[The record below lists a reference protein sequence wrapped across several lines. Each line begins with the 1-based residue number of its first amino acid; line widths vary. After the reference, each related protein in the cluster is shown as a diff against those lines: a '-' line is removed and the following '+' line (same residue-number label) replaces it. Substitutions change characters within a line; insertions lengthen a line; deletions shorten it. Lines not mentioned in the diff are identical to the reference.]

1 MPTRLRFCLFIALIA
16 GLLGSLSQG
25 IWSAWWLQIL
35 SLAVLFALLF
45 AREGVKTTA
54 LEAFSIA
61 FTYGLAYFVVGVGW
75 LYISMHR
82 YGGMA
87 APLAGAGVVLLSCLL
102 ASFSALAAS
111 LAVRLAGPQGHFSFG
126 QAPIAA
132 ILLFSTTWGLL
143 EWTRSWIFTG
153 FPWIALGYSQIDG
166 PLADA
171 APALGVYGLS
181 VITAVFSGGLALFI
195 VQARLRQWSYGALIC
210 MLMAWVCSF
219 TFTHLDFT
227 TATGK
232 TLTVRLVQGN
242 IPQEMKFDPVR
253 MTSTMRYFVKQIGDS
268 KTSLTV
274 LPETAWTTLW
284 NRTPPEIV
292 SELNDAIQRSG
303 TRVALGLPAVQDGQI
318 FNSVA
323 MIDARGNITSRYDKN
338 HLVPF
343 GEFVPPGFRWFV
355 DQMHIP
361 LGDFGRGALDQP
373 LLRHENQSI
382 AFNICYEDLFGEA
395 LADQVRRGAEV
406 LINVSNI
413 AWFGDSHALP
423 QHLIIARMRAL
434 ELGRPML
441 RATNT
446 GVTASIGPNGKV
458 LAQLANNQAGNL
470 DIEVAS
476 TQGLTPYARFGNGL
490 FLIGSCIFMIV
501 GFWLA
506 RSSQSA
512 GKLGKTQK
520 TRKTGPKI

>member
-1 MPTRLRFCLFIALIA
+1 MPNRFSVCLLIALIA
-16 GLLGSLSQG
+16 GLIGSLSQG
-25 IWSAWWLQIL
+25 IWSAWWLQML
-35 SLAVLFALLF
+35 SLATLFALLF
-45 AREGVKTTA
+45 ARGSERTTPAEGFVIV
-54 LEAFSIA
+54 FV
-61 FTYGLAYFVVGVGW
+61 YGLAYFALGVGW

-87 APLAGAGVVLLSCLL
+87 APLAGAGVILLSSLL
-102 ASFSALAAS
+102 ASFSALAAA
-111 LAVRLAGPQGHFSFG
+111 LALRLAGPYGHFVLGKS
-126 QAPIAA
+126 PMAA
-132 ILLFSTTWGLL
+132 ILLFSASWGLL

-166 PLADA
+166 PLASA
-171 APALGVYGLS
+171 APALGVYGIS
-181 VITAVFSGGLALFI
+181 VLTALVSGGFALLMT
-195 VQARLRQWSYGALIC
+195 QAWLRQWSYSAMAC
-210 MLMAWVCSF
+210 MFMAWVCAF
-219 TFTHLDFT
+219 AFAHLDFT

-253 MTSTMRYFVKQIGDS
+253 MAATMRYFVKQVRDS

-284 NRTPPEIV
+284 DRTPPDIAD
-292 SELNDAIQRSG
+292 ELSKAIQTSG
-303 TRVALGLPAVQDGQI
+303 TRLALGLPAIQDRQI

-323 MIDARGNITSRYDKN
+323 LIDARNTITSRYDKT

-361 LGDFGRGALDQP
+361 LGDFGRGGDQQP
-373 LLRHENQSI
+373 LLRHENQWI

-395 LADQVRRGAEV
+395 LADQVRRGAQV

-423 QHLIIARMRAL
+423 QHLAIARMRAL

-446 GVTASIGPNGKV
+446 GVTASIGSNGKV
-458 LAQLANNQAGNL
+458 LAQLAHNQAGNL
-470 DIEVAS
+470 DVEVAS
-476 TQGLTPYARFGNGL
+476 TDGLTPYARFGNWP
-490 FLIGSCIFMIV
+490 FLIGSLILMAL
-501 GFWLA
+501 GLWLA
-506 RSSQSA
+506 QGQQLGRHPGKHSGTHA
-512 GKLGKTQK
+512 GKKK
-520 TRKTGPKI
+520 